1 MTPITDI
8 LRISGTVTILT
19 MPLAACNLDAIE
31 KQVTGKTPATEV
43 IAKAYD
49 APVLLQAPAPGV
61 VSVPVVVVPPK
72 QPCVP
77 VFRVSFCDENGNSV
91 EY

>member
-8 LRISGTVTILT
+8 IRISGTVTILT

-49 APVLLQAPAPGV
+49 APVLMQAPAPAV
-61 VSVPVVVVPPK
+61 VSVPVVIEPPK
-72 QPCVP
+72 P
-77 VFRVSFCDENGNSV
+77 VCSPIFRILACGPNG
-91 EY
+91 EEIWL